1 MIDFKSLLNN
11 TKSTLTS
18 PTAFSL
24 YGVAGVVA
32 TGILTFLATKKWVEL
47 HSEIQEECWDKA
59 ENKNISECNSALD
72 KVYMTAG
79 IKLTTAYEKESK
91 DRSFK
96 EKAKEVA
103 QTALIFTPPFAAAVG
118 ASYCILHGNHK
129 AMSGIRQLVDVN
141 ANLSSRLDQC
151 KPFAAGMLASKFVP
165 SEKPV
170 CPNPHK
176 LYFCDDDL
184 QHEDYGELAY
194 FFIERP
200 DGEVIDFASTPLEVL
215 MAEYEFNRLIWSDRV
230 GEFGSLNE
238 LLSLYNARNVDDGDY
253 CGWSKYAGFKNGYTW
268 VGFSHKKVDL
278 KNGERG
284 YFIIFDSEPTYDEL
298 FERMI
303 HG

>member
-11 TKSTLTS
+11 TKNTLTS

-24 YGVAGVVA
+24 YGVVGVVA
-32 TGILTFLATKKWVEL
+32 TGILTFISTKKWIKL
-47 HSEIQEECWDKA
+47 RSDTIDECWDEA
-59 ENKNISECNSALD
+59 ENKVIGEGNAPTNSFDEAID
-72 KVYMTAG
+72 
-79 IKLTTAYEKESK
+79 IITAYEKELK
-91 DRSFK
+91 DRPFK
-96 EKAKEVA
+96 EKAKEVV

-129 AMSGIRQLVDVN
+129 AMGGIHQLID
-141 ANLSSRLDQC
+141 ANTNLASRLDKC

-165 SEKPV
+165 SEEAV

-184 QHEDYGELAY
+184 QHEDYGKPAH

-200 DGEVIDFASTPLEVL
+200 DGEVVDFVSTPLEVS
-215 MAEYEFNRLIWSDRV
+215 MAESEFNKLIWSDRV

-284 YFIIFDSEPTYDEL
+284 YFIVFDSEPTYDEL
-298 FERMI
+298 FERMM

>member
-1 MIDFKSLLNN
+1 MVDFKELLKEA
-11 TKSTLTS
+11 KSTLTS
-18 PTAFSL
+18 PTAFSW
-24 YGVAGVVA
+24 YGVVGVVA
-32 TGILTFLATKKWVEL
+32 TGILTFISTKKWIEL
-47 HSEIQEECWDKA
+47 RSDTTDEYWNEAK
-59 ENKNISECNSALD
+59 NKVIGEGNAPTNSFD
-72 KVYMTAG
+72 KVIDVVDVY
-79 IKLTTAYEKESK
+79 IKELKN
-91 DRSFK
+91 RPFK
-96 EKAKEVA
+96 EKATEAVKTVM
-103 QTALIFTPPFAAAVG
+103 IFTPPFAAAVG

-129 AMSGIRQLVDVN
+129 AMGGIRQLVDVN
-141 ANLSSRLDQC
+141 TSLSSRLDQC

-165 SEKPV
+165 SEKLV

-284 YFIIFDSEPTYDEL
+284 YFIVFDSEPTYDEL
-298 FERMI
+298 FERMM

>member
-1 MIDFKSLLNN
+1 MVDFKELLKEA
-11 TKSTLTS
+11 KSTLTS

-24 YGVAGVVA
+24 YGVVGVVA
-32 TGILTFLATKKWVEL
+32 TGVLTYISTKKLVFWKDAIR
-47 HSEIQEECWDKA
+47 SECRDRAFKKA
-59 ENKNISECNSALD
+59 ENEDHS
-72 KVYMTAG
+72 
-79 IKLTTAYEKESK
+79 KLNEYYKEELK
-91 DRSFK
+91 ERSFK
-96 EKAKEVA
+96 EKVKEA
-103 QTALIFTPPFAAAVG
+103 AGTALIFTPPFAAAVG

-129 AMSGIRQLVDVN
+129 AMGGICQLIDVN

-151 KPFAAGMLASKFVP
+151 KPFAAGMLASKFIP

>member
-1 MIDFKSLLNN
+1 MVDFKELLKEA
-11 TKSTLTS
+11 KSALTS

-32 TGILTFLATKKWVEL
+32 TGILTFISTKKWIEL
-47 HSEIQEECWDKA
+47 RSDTIDEYWDKA
-59 ENKNISECNSALD
+59 KNKVIGEGDAPTNSFD
-72 KVYMTAG
+72 EVIDVG
-79 IKLTTAYEKESK
+79 NAYIEELKN
-91 DRSFK
+91 RPFK
-96 EKAKEVA
+96 EKATEAIKTVM
-103 QTALIFTPPFAAAVG
+103 IFTPPFAAAVG

-129 AMSGIRQLVDVN
+129 AMGGIHQLID
-141 ANLSSRLDQC
+141 ANTNLASRLDKC

-165 SEKPV
+165 SEEAV

-184 QHEDYGELAY
+184 QHEDYGKPAH

-200 DGEVIDFASTPLEVL
+200 DGEVVDFVSTPLEVL

-284 YFIIFDSEPTYDEL
+284 YFIVFDSEPTYDEL
-298 FERMI
+298 FERMM

>member
-1 MIDFKSLLNN
+1 MVDFKELLKEAKN
-11 TKSTLTS
+11 TLTS

-32 TGILTFLATKKWVEL
+32 TGVLTYISTLKLIEWKMNCEGEYAKEASRETQFGDKK
-47 HSEIQEECWDKA
+47 IK
-59 ENKNISECNSALD
+59 
-72 KVYMTAG
+72 MTDPD
-79 IKLTTAYEKESK
+79 IFEKKLK
-91 DRSFK
+91 DRPFK
-96 EKAKEVA
+96 EKVKEA
-103 QTALIFTPPFAAAVG
+103 AGTALIFTPPFAAAVG
-118 ASYCILHGNHK
+118 ASYCILHSNHK
-129 AMSGIRQLVDVN
+129 AMGGIRQLVDVN

-170 CPNPHK
+170 CPNSHK

-284 YFIIFDSEPTYDEL
+284 YFIVFDSEPTYDEL
-298 FERMI
+298 FERMM

>member
-1 MIDFKSLLNN
+1 MVDFKELLKEA
-11 TKSTLTS
+11 KSALTS
-18 PTAFSL
+18 PTAFSW

-32 TGILTFLATKKWVEL
+32 TGILTFISTKKWIEL
-47 HSEIQEECWDKA
+47 RSDTTDEYWDEA
-59 ENKNISECNSALD
+59 ENKVIGEGNAPTNSFD
-72 KVYMTAG
+72 EV
-79 IKLTTAYEKESK
+79 IDIVDAYKEELK
-91 DRSFK
+91 NRPFK
-96 EKAKEVA
+96 EKATEAIK
-103 QTALIFTPPFAAAVG
+103 TALIFTPTFAAAVG
-118 ASYCILHGNHK
+118 ASYCILHGNYK
-129 AMSGIRQLVDVN
+129 AMGGIRQLVDVN

-184 QHEDYGELAY
+184 QHEDYGELVY

-215 MAEYEFNRLIWSDRV
+215 MAEYEFNKLIWSDRV